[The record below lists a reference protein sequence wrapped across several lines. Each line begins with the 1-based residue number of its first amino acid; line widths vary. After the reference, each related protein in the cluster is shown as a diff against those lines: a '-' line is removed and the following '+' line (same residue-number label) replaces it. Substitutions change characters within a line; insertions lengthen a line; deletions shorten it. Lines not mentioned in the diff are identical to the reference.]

1 MSQPP
6 QAPPTASRE
15 FRDFINCCLQ
25 RDPSQRWPAGKLLNH
40 PFITHNTTT
49 PGAAAAVNSSNQV
62 HQPHCS
68 LPTPLHQGSP
78 PTPPP
83 PFLILLFGE
92 LMVSLK
98 LQKRLAAS
106 VLKYGRGTIWLDPN
120 EVNEISMAN
129 SRQPIR
135 KLVKD
140 GFVIRNPTKLH
151 SRSRARRMNDADSR
165 PVVVFSTMRA
175 MFL

>member
-83 PFLILLFGE
+83 PFLILPFGE

-106 VLKYGRGTIWLDPN
+106 VLKYGRGRFGLIPMKSTRSPWPTL
-120 EVNEISMAN
+120 
-129 SRQPIR
+129 
-135 KLVKD
+135 
-140 GFVIRNPTKLH
+140 GNP
-151 SRSRARRMNDADSR
+151 
-165 PVVVFSTMRA
+165 
-175 MFL
+175 